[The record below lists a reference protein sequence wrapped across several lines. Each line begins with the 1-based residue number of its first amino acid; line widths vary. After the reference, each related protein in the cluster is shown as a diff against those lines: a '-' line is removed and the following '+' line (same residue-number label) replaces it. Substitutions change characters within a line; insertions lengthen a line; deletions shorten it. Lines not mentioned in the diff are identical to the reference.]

1 MGVQEITN
9 LVPFKSPKKK
19 KKKALGFA
27 SQLEFI
33 IEQSQGAKGFW
44 AGFQLQL
51 LVRGEK
57 LCSVEQFLRVGIL
70 GWLSGTQPCRGVC
83 KGRANSIP
91 LPPAYVGKFG
101 CSRCLHPA
109 HSHGCAA
116 RCGFSEAGV
125 RENLLQPDRSSF

>member
-1 MGVQEITN
+1 MGVQQITN
-9 LVPFKSPKKK
+9 LVPFKSSKK

-33 IEQSQGAKGFW
+33 TEQSQGAKGFGT
-44 AGFQLQL
+44 GFQLQL

-83 KGRANSIP
+83 QAGETPSHCP
-91 LPPAYVGKFG
+91 LAYVGKFG
-101 CSRCLHPA
+101 CSGCLHPA
-109 HSHGCAA
+109 HSHGCHA
-116 RCGFSEAGV
+116 RCSFSEAGV
-125 RENLLQPDRSSF
+125 RENLLQPARSSF